1 MTRRS
6 RPRRR
11 LALVASLVVI
21 PVLAMATPAT
31 ASTSPKVVPPPPM
44 GHFSHPTRI
53 DNPYFPLVPG
63 TEYTYTGT
71 VTEAGQ
77 TVPHSIV
84 FTVTDLTKVISGVTT
99 RVVLDIDE
107 RGGEVQEAELAFF
120 AQDDNGTVWNMGE
133 YPEEFDNGKFVG
145 APSTWINGLAGA
157 KGGIHMLAHPTVG
170 ATYTEGLVPR
180 IDFFDVTTV
189 FAKGLHVC
197 VPVNC
202 YDNVLLTHETSPL
215 DPTSGIQTKF
225 YAPGVGLIKIGAIGG
240 DTKERVELSRL
251 RHLSASALQ
260 AVDQQ
265 VRMMDRRGHRVSN
278 VYARTAAVQ

>member
-1 MTRRS
+1 MRKS
-6 RPRRR
+6 PRPRRR
-11 LALVASLVVI
+11 LALMASLVTT
-21 PVLAMATPAT
+21 PLLALAGPAT
-31 ASTSPKVVPPPPM
+31 ASSTTKVVPPPPM
-44 GHFSHPTRI
+44 GTFSHPTRI

-63 TEYTYTGT
+63 TEFTYTGT
-71 VTEAGQ
+71 VTEAGK

-84 FTVTDLTKVISGVTT
+84 FTVTDLTKVINGVTT

-107 RGGEVQEAELAFF
+107 RSGQVQEAELAFF

-157 KGGIHMLAHPTVG
+157 RGGIHMLAHPTVG
-170 ATYTEGLVPR
+170 ATYTEGLVQK
-180 IDFFDVTTV
+180 IDFYDVTTV

-197 VPVNC
+197 VPVSC
-202 YDNVLLTHETSPL
+202 YNNVLLTHETSPL

-240 DTKERVELSRL
+240 DSQERVALSRL
-251 RHLSASALQ
+251 RTLSASALQ
-260 AVDQQ
+260 AVDDQ

-278 VYARTAAVQ
+278 VYARTATVQ